1 MNWIE
6 SLDSAESKYTDAFAH
21 LSETQLNFKP
31 SAERWSIAQVI
42 EHLNTT
48 NSCYYKTFDEVLLG
62 KGSRSFMTKIPG
74 IPGLLGNMIYK
85 ASHESRQKKGKTVS
99 VFQPSQ
105 SHIDQQ
111 VWSRFS
117 QNQETLK
124 GYIRQMGP
132 EHLQIV
138 ISSPATSFIVYTVE
152 KALDIITTHEH
163 RHYLQ
168 AMEVKDMLPQA

>member
-1 MNWIE
+1 M
-6 SLDSAESKYTDAFAH
+6 A
-21 LSETQLNFKP
+21 
-31 SAERWSIAQVI
+31 
-42 EHLNTT
+42 
-48 NSCYYKTFDEVLLG
+48 
-62 KGSRSFMTKIPG
+62 KIPG
-74 IPGLLGNMIYK
+74 IPSLFGNMIYK

-99 VFQPSQ
+99 VFQPNQ

-124 GYIRQMGP
+124 DYIRQMGP

-138 ISSPATSFIVYTVE
+138 ISSPAASFIVYTVE

-168 AMEVKDMLPQA
+168 AMEVKAMLPQT